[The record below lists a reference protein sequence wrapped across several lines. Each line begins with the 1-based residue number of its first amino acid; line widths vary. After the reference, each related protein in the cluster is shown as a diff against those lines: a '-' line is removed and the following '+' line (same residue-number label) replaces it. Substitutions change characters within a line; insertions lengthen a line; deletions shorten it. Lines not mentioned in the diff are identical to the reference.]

1 MRVGLIRGLLDSP
14 SIIQYADQILDGFHR
29 YYPEIQ
35 IVETRPPS
43 PSSLPIGRIARSV
56 ATQTIRFGWYPRHLK
71 KTGGDINH
79 ITDHVHAYLVRYVP
93 AERTIVTCHDLTT
106 FVHPQ
111 NITSTSL
118 CPSITTKI
126 FQHSISCLHEAVR
139 VIAVSEN
146 TKRDILEYS
155 RCTPDQIRVIYHG
168 VDSIFNESADEGK
181 VVAFRKKFAPDASKL
196 VLHVGLNTPYKNVE
210 TVLRVLHLLNTD
222 KRQNVRLIKIGAD
235 FTAEQQKL
243 IFDLGLTDRVT
254 HLGKI
259 PAEDLVVAYH
269 SCDVLLFP
277 SIYEGF
283 GWPPLEAMACGTPV
297 VASTTGAIPEV
308 VGDAGILQ
316 EPTAVGNIA
325 EAVAGLLNN
334 ADLRKHMTASGIR
347 RARLFTWKRSISQ
360 LAAVYEEI
368 ARVPHLQS

>member
-1 MRVGLIRGLLDSP
+1 M
-14 SIIQYADQILDGFHR
+14 
-29 YYPEIQ
+29 
-35 IVETRPPS
+35 
-43 PSSLPIGRIARSV
+43 
-56 ATQTIRFGWYPRHLK
+56 
-71 KTGGDINH
+71 
-79 ITDHVHAYLVRYVP
+79 
-93 AERTIVTCHDLTT
+93 
-106 FVHPQ
+106 
-111 NITSTSL
+111 
-118 CPSITTKI
+118 
-126 FQHSISCLHEAVR
+126 
-139 VIAVSEN
+139 
-146 TKRDILEYS
+146 
-155 RCTPDQIRVIYHG
+155 
-168 VDSIFNESADEGK
+168 
-181 VVAFRKKFAPDASKL
+181 
-196 VLHVGLNTPYKNVE
+196 GLNTPYKNVE
-210 TVLRVLHLLNTD
+210 TVLRVLQLLNTD

-316 EPTAVGNIA
+316 EPTAVGNLA
-325 EAVAGLLNN
+325 DAVAGLLNN

-347 RARLFTWKRSISQ
+347 RAKLFTCRSSVQ
-360 LAAVYEEI
+360 FVA
-368 ARVPHLQS
+368 SFT